1 MTTAK
6 APQLEQISA
15 GDSFKGELV
24 SMLESN
30 NMFVDFNRSEL
41 RTLADYCQAYLAPV
55 GTIIF
60 NEGDQSSYLCLLVEG
75 KLSVLKDSDDEKS
88 KKLVDVRPG
97 KTIGEMSVIDGLPY
111 SATVK
116 AADAS
121 KLILITKENLAKVT
135 EDHPRLGVKL
145 MWKFA
150 QLLSLRLRQ
159 TSGKLIDLL

>member
-1 MTTAK
+1 MKTPT
-6 APQLEQISA
+6 LEQISSSGSIKREIVLMLA
-15 GDSFKGELV
+15 G
-24 SMLESN
+24 N
-30 NMFVDFNRSEL
+30 NMFTDFENNEL
-41 RTLADYCQAYLAPV
+41 HILADYCQAYLAPK

-60 NEGDQSSYLCLLVEG
+60 SEGEQSSYLCLLVEG
-75 KLSVLKDSDDEKS
+75 KLSVLKDADEEQS

-116 AADAS
+116 ATEES
-121 KLILITKENLAKVT
+121 KLLLITKENFARVID
-135 EDHPRLGVKL
+135 DHPRLGVKIL
-145 MWKFA
+145 WKFS

>member
-1 MTTAK
+1 MATGKTPK
-6 APQLEQISA
+6 LEQIGFGA
-15 GDSFKGELV
+15 NFKGEVV

-30 NMFVDFNRSEL
+30 NMFTDFERSEL
-41 RTLADYCQAYLAPV
+41 RTLADYCQAYSAPL
-55 GTIIF
+55 GTVVF
-60 NEGDQSSYLCLLVEG
+60 NEGEQSSYLCLLVDG
-75 KLSVLKDSDDEKS
+75 RLSVLKDADGEKS

-116 AADAS
+116 SAVDS
-121 KLILITKENLAKVT
+121 KLILITKENFVQIT
-135 EDHPRLGVKL
+135 EDHPRLGVKIL
-145 MWKFA
+145 WKFS

>member
-1 MTTAK
+1 MATGS
-6 APQLEQISA
+6 APKLEQINF
-15 GDSFKGELV
+15 GGNFKGEV
-24 SMLESN
+24 VAMLESN
-30 NMFVDFNRSEL
+30 NMFTDFERQEL

-55 GTIIF
+55 GTIVF

-75 KLSVLKDSDDEKS
+75 KLSVLKDSDGEKS

-116 AADAS
+116 ASANS
-121 KLILITKENLAKVT
+121 KLILITKENFAKIT
-135 EDHPRLGVKL
+135 EDHPRLGVKIL
-145 MWKFA
+145 WKFS

>member
-1 MTTAK
+1 MATGS
-6 APQLEQISA
+6 APKLEQI
-15 GDSFKGELV
+15 GFGGNFKGEV
-24 SMLESN
+24 VAMLEDN
-30 NMFVDFNRSEL
+30 NMFADFDRQEL
-41 RTLADYCQAYLAPV
+41 HTLADYCQAYLAPKD
-55 GTIIF
+55 TIVF

-75 KLSVLKDSDDEKS
+75 KLSVLKDSDGEKS

-116 AADAS
+116 SSGNS
-121 KLILITKENLAKVT
+121 KLILITKENFAKIT
-135 EDHPRLGVKL
+135 EDHPRLGVKIL
-145 MWKFA
+145 WKFS

>member
-1 MTTAK
+1 MATGRTPK
-6 APQLEQISA
+6 LEQINNS
-15 GDSFKGELV
+15 GNFKGEIV

-30 NMFVDFNRSEL
+30 NMFTDFERQEL
-41 RTLADYCQAYLAPV
+41 RTLSDYCQAYRAPQ
-55 GTIIF
+55 GTTVF
-60 NEGDQSSYLCLLVEG
+60 AEGEQSNYLCLLVEG
-75 KLSVLKDSDDEKS
+75 RLSVLKDADGEKS

-116 AADAS
+116 AATDS
-121 KLILITKENLAKVT
+121 RLILITKENFTRVT
-135 EDHPRLGVKL
+135 EEHPRLGVKIL
-145 MWKFA
+145 WKFS

>member
-6 APQLEQISA
+6 TPQLEQISA

-60 NEGDQSSYLCLLVEG
+60 NEGDSSSYLCLLVEG
-75 KLSVLKDSDDEKS
+75 KLSVLKDADDEKS

-116 AADAS
+116 AAEKS
-121 KLILITKENLAKVT
+121 KLILITKESLAKVT

-150 QLLSLRLRQ
+150 HLLSLRLRQ

>member
-1 MTTAK
+1 MATGRTPK
-6 APQLEQISA
+6 LEQIGS
-15 GDSFKGELV
+15 GDNFKGEVV
-24 SMLESN
+24 SMLENN
-30 NMFVDFNRSEL
+30 NMFTDFTRSEL
-41 RTLADYCQAYLAPV
+41 HTLADYCQAYLAPV
-55 GTIIF
+55 GTIVF
-60 NEGDQSSYLCLLVEG
+60 NEGEQSSYLCLLVEG
-75 KLSVLKDSDDEKS
+75 KLSVLKDADSEKS

-121 KLILITKENLAKVT
+121 KLILITKENFASIC
-135 EDHPRLGVKL
+135 EDHPRLGVKIL
-145 MWKFA
+145 WKFS

>member
-1 MTTAK
+1 MATGS
-6 APQLEQISA
+6 APKLEQI
-15 GDSFKGELV
+15 GFGGNFKGEV
-24 SMLESN
+24 VAMLESN
-30 NMFVDFNRSEL
+30 NMFTDFERHEL

-55 GTIIF
+55 GTIVF

-75 KLSVLKDSDDEKS
+75 KLSVLKDSDGEKS

-116 AADAS
+116 ATANS
-121 KLILITKENLAKVT
+121 KLILITKENFAKIT
-135 EDHPRLGVKL
+135 EDHPRLGVKIL
-145 MWKFA
+145 WKFS